1 MPSRRLAAPSR
12 QKRRI
17 NRCICPANPYANNSD
32 WYEPRWV
39 RLVPGNLRM
48 TRYPVVFVLVTAV
61 AASIYGCSSKQPAP
75 ATASNT
81 QAVQSVGVV
90 VEPKQTVPV
99 TAEPNT
105 ATPTPL
111 TIDSAEPNQA
121 VKVVEVP
128 TAEPTVSQ
136 TEVDESAV
144 CQCEDDGPLHPE
156 SNEQAE
162 RTAEPN
168 QPSEPNQPNAPVTKP
183 IEPNEPK
190 TTKPEPNDVP
200 GKKVEPN
207 EPNNVVVADA
217 NAVTPTKVEPIV
229 ADVNDVK
236 TPIEP
241 NKVTPKAIVDFHDK
255 CAAIFK
261 EYVKDN
267 GLVDYKTLRRKRLD
281 LRAVLEEFNKL
292 DRKTY
297 ESWSREDKIAFW
309 INAYNLKMLDIL
321 AENYPIQPKSRFHSV
336 VWGPNSIRHIEGI
349 WTRHKFLVMDEEF
362 TLSAVEKQFFSKE
375 FAEPRVYLALT
386 RASLSGPPLR
396 NEPYYGHR
404 LHEQLDDQARKFL
417 ANPLALKIDPDK
429 QKVYL
434 SALFQV
440 TMYGQEFLNKYAI
453 DRKFKDQEP
462 VTRSVLNFITN
473 YISRQDVAFL
483 ELGNYTIQ
491 YIGYNWT
498 INDAP

>member
-1 MPSRRLAAPSR
+1 M
-12 QKRRI
+12 
-17 NRCICPANPYANNSD
+17 
-32 WYEPRWV
+32 
-39 RLVPGNLRM
+39 
-48 TRYPVVFVLVTAV
+48 RYPVVFVVLTAIAV
-61 AASIYGCSSKQPAP
+61 GIHGCSSKQPAP
-75 ATASNT
+75 GTPSNT
-81 QAVQSVGVV
+81 QGVQPVSVAVA
-90 VEPKQTVPV
+90 PKQTAPV
-99 TAEPNT
+99 IAEPNT
-105 ATPTPL
+105 ATPAPQ
-111 TIDSAEPNQA
+111 TIASPEPNQA
-121 VKVVEVP
+121 PRVAEVP
-128 TAEPTVSQ
+128 TVEPNEPQTQAAEPTVSQ
-136 TEVDESAV
+136 PKADEPAV
-144 CQCEDDGPLHPE
+144 CQCEDDGPVHPDP
-156 SNEQAE
+156 NEQAE
-162 RTAEPN
+162 RTTEPN
-168 QPSEPNQPNAPVTKP
+168 QPTGSREPNTPAAKP

-190 TTKPEPNDVP
+190 TTEPEPNDVP

-217 NAVTPTKVEPIV
+217 NVVTPAKVEPIV
-229 ADVNDVK
+229 ADANDVK

-297 ESWSREDKIAFW
+297 DSWSRQDKIAFW
-309 INAYNLKMLDIL
+309 INAYNLKMLDII

-349 WTRHKFLVMDEEF
+349 WTKHKFLVMDEEF

-417 ANPLALKIDPDK
+417 ANPLAFKIDPDK

-462 VTRSVLNFITN
+462 ATRAVLNFITN